1 VNNPP
6 RRLITSRFGGK
17 NAANNVI
24 VTFLKILLV
33 TTTGSGSLDVFPYGK
48 GFWSGQISLKT
59 VRKVRFLPF
68 LGFIVFAKMTGY
80 ATFKIGRNDIRK
92 VMQ

>member
-1 VNNPP
+1 M
-6 RRLITSRFGGK
+6 TSDFGNK
-17 NAANNVI
+17 NTANNVI
-24 VTFLKILLV
+24 VTFLKIFLV
-33 TTTGSGSLDVFPYGK
+33 TTTGSGSLAVFPYGK

-59 VRKVRFLPF
+59 VRNVRFLPF

-80 ATFKIGRNDIRK
+80 ARFKIGRNDIRK